1 MNWRGD
7 EVGGVGVCVCG
18 GGGGALKN
26 SNLEEDEYEDA
37 EDDYGE

>member
-7 EVGGVGVCVCG
+7 EGGGVGGAG
-18 GGGGALKN
+18 GGGGLKN

-37 EDDYGE
+37 VDEYGE